1 VLLALVAAVA
11 VITLSSQQADTS
23 LAAKSDLA
31 ALQAKYNCAYCS
43 AHEIHQLAS
52 LQARIGSRASAMSP
66 PPLIS
71 QRDAA
76 KLKAIKARLEER
88 AHNSGSAEGFFVPG
102 LESPP

>member
-52 LQARIGSRASAMSP
+52 LQARIGARSSAMSP
-66 PPLIS
+66 PPD
-71 QRDAA
+71 Q
-76 KLKAIKARLEER
+76 
-88 AHNSGSAEGFFVPG
+88 FT
-102 LESPP
+102 